1 MDRDLENR
9 LIELETRAAY
19 QEDTILK
26 LQALVEAHQ
35 KQLYHMEARMEFMR
49 ERLRESL
56 TADTTDAIPNERPP
70 HY

>member
-35 KQLYHMEARMEFMR
+35 KQLYHMETRMEFMR